1 MFFGGGL
8 MPTYLLMDQLGLV
21 NTVWAILL
29 PGALNVWNMI
39 LARSYYKTVPIEL
52 YEAASMD
59 GSTKCSISLRS

>member
-1 MFFGGGL
+1 MGKKFFNGDLRIYHVFGGGL

-39 LARSYYKTVPIEL
+39 LARSYYKTVPH
-52 YEAASMD
+52 
-59 GSTKCSISLRS
+59 

>member
-1 MFFGGGL
+1 
-8 MPTYLLMDQLGLV
+8 MDQLGLV

-59 GSTKCSISLRS
+59 GSTEVQYSLRS